1 MDLIAVIMI
10 GVSLSMD
17 AFAVSVLSGT
27 VYKELKVRHTLKIA
41 MFFGGFQ
48 AVMPLAGHLLAVS
61 VQEYTKNCD
70 HWIAFVLLSVIGAK
84 MIYESF
90 KLEKAEKALDPS
102 KWLPL
107 FVLSVATSIDA
118 LAAGITLSLIA
129 KSVMATVL
137 VIGFITFCF
146 SYAGVY
152 IGKKIGHMFEN
163 KLEAIGGI
171 ILIGLGLKI
180 LFEHLL
186 ST

>member
-27 VYKELKVRHTLKIA
+27 VYKELKVRHALKIA

-48 AVMPLAGHLLAVS
+48 AIMPLAGHLLAVR
-61 VQEYTKNCD
+61 VQEYTRNYD
-70 HWIAFVLLSVIGAK
+70 HWIAFVLLSVIGVK

-90 KLEKAEKALDPS
+90 KLENAEKALDPS
-102 KWLPL
+102 KWVPL
-107 FVLSVATSIDA
+107 FILSVATSVDA

-129 KSVMATVL
+129 KSVMAAVL
-137 VIGFITFCF
+137 IIGFITFCL
-146 SYAGVY
+146 SYAGVFV
-152 IGKKIGHMFEN
+152 GKKIGHLFEN
-163 KLEAIGGI
+163 KLEALGGF

-180 LFEHLL
+180 LFEHLF
-186 ST
+186 SS